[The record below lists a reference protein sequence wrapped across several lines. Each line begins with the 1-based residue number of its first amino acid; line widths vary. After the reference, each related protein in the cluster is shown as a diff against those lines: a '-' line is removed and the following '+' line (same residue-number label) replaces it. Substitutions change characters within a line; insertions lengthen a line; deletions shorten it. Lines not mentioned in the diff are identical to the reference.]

1 MAITNLNNPLQTVAL
16 RSAALVGS
24 KTVQDGLLSLLLIWL
39 ARSNQV
45 DYGLIVLGASVAML
59 LRALQ
64 SMGLDQYTLR
74 EFSSSQSNT
83 GSLLRQMI
91 KIKTLIA
98 GGTIF
103 VFLIFAFFI
112 VKWPFHQTAIIL
124 ILLLGQCFEG
134 LADTFFNLFR
144 AEGQSINESLC
155 RTGPNLIASVYGA
168 GCLYF
173 HLDIFFFS
181 LLFLLSGTLK
191 LSTAVFGATRLLDR
205 PLQSTTPFS
214 FDKGKL
220 TSLALVVTISFFGI
234 FYNEIQI
241 FWIKQYHSFIDVAVY
256 RVAYDVTTFVCGAVA
271 QLIVGAILFPL
282 LINAFTL
289 KDKNKFQDM
298 VRSYFKK
305 TVTIGSGVAAF
316 LCVFGGKFVLFVYG
330 SQYLEAEP
338 LVPLFAIAAFFSFV
352 NNFSIYVM
360 LSMRQEKRLALYL
373 LAPMTI
379 SILSGPLLIASAG
392 PTGAVISLLLCRATL
407 SMILITTL
415 QRKIH
420 LLKLEEY
427 KNVILYWFVAAILFI
442 LLSPVNYFLSSCL
455 ALSFYFVV
463 IWHEQKATQT
473 KGKHRK

>member
-1 MAITNLNNPLQTVAL
+1 MATTNLNNPLQTVTL

-39 ARSNQV
+39 ARNNQM
-45 DYGLIVLGASVAML
+45 DYGLIVLGSSVAML

-74 EFSSSQSNT
+74 EFSSSQANT
-83 GSLLRQMI
+83 GSLLWKMI

-98 GGTIF
+98 GGTFFIF
-103 VFLIFAFFI
+103 LAFAFFFT
-112 VKWPFHQTAIIL
+112 KWPFHQTAIIL
-124 ILLLGQCFEG
+124 ILLLGQAFEG

-173 HLDIFFFS
+173 QVDIIFFS

-191 LSTAVFGATRLLDR
+191 LSTAIFGATRLCNR

-214 FDKGKL
+214 FDKGKI
-220 TSLALVVTISFFGI
+220 TSLALVAIISFFGT

-241 FWIKQYHSFIDVAVY
+241 FWIKQYHSFIDVSIY
-256 RVAYDVTTFVCGAVA
+256 KVAYDVTTFACGAVA

-282 LINAFTL
+282 LINAFTH
-289 KDKNKFQDM
+289 KDKTKFQNI
-298 VRSYFKK
+298 VRSYFKQII
-305 TVTIGSGVAAF
+305 TIGSGVAAF
-316 LCVFGGKFVLFVYG
+316 LCIFGGKFVLFVYG
-330 SQYLEAEP
+330 DQYLEAEA
-338 LVPLFAIAAFFSFV
+338 LVPLFGIAAFFSFV
-352 NNFSIYVM
+352 NNFSIYVL
-360 LSMRQEKRLALYL
+360 LSMRQEKRLVLYL
-373 LAPMTI
+373 LAPITI
-379 SILSGPLLIASAG
+379 SILSGPLLIASVG

-420 LLKLEEY
+420 LLKVVEY
-427 KNVILYWFVAAILFI
+427 KNVALYWFVAATLFI
-442 LLSPVNYFLSSCL
+442 LLAPVNYLLSSCL
-455 ALSFYFVV
+455 ALSFYFVS
-463 IWHEQKATQT
+463 IWYEQK
-473 KGKHRK
+473 KHTNKD